1 MSSGGP
7 QGDGTYDQDWLIGA
21 LTRLQAR
28 YPAFIRRLTR
38 SELTIDVGFY
48 VEDLAIECAQN
59 LLDAGITAVHRLDN
73 PRTISLQIPSLLAQ
87 SQIQQV
93 PMLLER
99 FFYQR
104 ASQGPARRRQP

>member
-1 MSSGGP
+1 MSSGA
-7 QGDGTYDQDWLIGA
+7 QGDGNYDQVWLIGA

-38 SELTIDVGFY
+38 NELTIDIGFY
-48 VEDLAIECAQN
+48 VEDLAIECAQS
-59 LLDAGITAVHRLDN
+59 LLDEGITAVHRLDN

-87 SQIQQV
+87 NQIQQAHL
-93 PMLLER
+93 LLER

-104 ASQGPARRRQP
+104 ASQGPAAHRIP